1 MPIHHKWTRFA
12 FPFVYSF
19 HKDCCARKV
28 CHVCISLIIHL
39 KSINKT
45 ALYRLWM
52 VMSTKYMYI
61 IYMHMRTRAVHDW
74 EIKYTIIEQTFQP
87 CRHFVFSQDILYFHR
102 TFCIFTITAH
112 TCHSHLLQA
121 MEQLSVSLSLL
132 LAYPPKKMGREGRV
146 NEGEGVIIGWM
157 Q

>member
-1 MPIHHKWTRFA
+1 MPIRHKWTRFV

-28 CHVCISLIIHL
+28 CHVCIRLIIHL

-74 EIKYTIIEQTFQP
+74 EIKYTITEQTFQS
-87 CRHFVFSQDILYFHR
+87 CGHFIFSQDILYFYNHCAHLPFSSSTSQGTAFCF
-102 TFCIFTITAH
+102 TFT
-112 TCHSHLLQA
+112 
-121 MEQLSVSLSLL
+121 
-132 LAYPPKKMGREGRV
+132 PPGLPTKENGGRV
-146 NEGEGVIIGWM
+146 EGKRGVITGWM